1 MRLCGLFLCIGVG
14 FGCSVEHNYPD
25 PVEFDMYYYLIHPGL
40 NQIEKRPLMRPF
52 LCVGVGFGCSVEH
65 NCSDPAE
72 FDMYC
77 FVYLLVTSDK
87 GQATHGAILIL

>member
-1 MRLCGLFLCIGVG
+1 
-14 FGCSVEHNYPD
+14 
-25 PVEFDMYYYLIHPGL
+25 
-40 NQIEKRPLMRPF
+40 MRPF